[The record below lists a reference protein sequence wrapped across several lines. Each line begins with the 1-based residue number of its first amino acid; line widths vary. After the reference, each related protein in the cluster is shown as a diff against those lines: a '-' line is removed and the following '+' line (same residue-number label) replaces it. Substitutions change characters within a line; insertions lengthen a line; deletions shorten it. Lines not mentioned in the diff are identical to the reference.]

1 MLRFQSSGLPR
12 HILLRRLWGKL
23 LHCDLLDRSGLAKT
37 HACFSQCGAFVL
49 LGLNCRRHAA
59 QATRQRGSGYDMG
72 ANWLCMQSV
81 YCVRKLRPRRNL
93 AARVPV
99 QQRVVV
105 SSLPVP
111 TWLYM
116 RLLRGVKSMLHNM
129 SALSAVVPAG
139 RSGCVFHFFLIL
151 AERVYSGLQDNE
163 QLQRA

>member
-1 MLRFQSSGLPR
+1 
-12 HILLRRLWGKL
+12 
-23 LHCDLLDRSGLAKT
+23 
-37 HACFSQCGAFVL
+37 
-49 LGLNCRRHAA
+49 
-59 QATRQRGSGYDMG
+59 MG

-151 AERVYSGLQDNE
+151 AERVCSQYAGLPH
-163 QLQRA
+163 